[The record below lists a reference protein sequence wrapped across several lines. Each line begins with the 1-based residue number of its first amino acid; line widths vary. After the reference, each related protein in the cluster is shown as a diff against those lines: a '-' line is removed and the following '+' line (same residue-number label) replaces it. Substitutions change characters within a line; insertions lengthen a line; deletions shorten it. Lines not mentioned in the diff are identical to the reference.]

1 MRINVTNY
9 FKFLICCN
17 LLYGLKTRKQETR
30 RATRKQDTRKATFC
44 LSKISFYRL
53 AYRMMNFLCAAV
65 VAFNV
70 FSSLFSFLAMVFSLL
85 DMVHGLSKI
94 LRYLLIFQ
102 VWNQNGLHV
111 IYAGSLIWSSYFTS
125 IFNSMAPFV

>member
-1 MRINVTNY
+1 
-9 FKFLICCN
+9 
-17 LLYGLKTRKQETR
+17 
-30 RATRKQDTRKATFC
+30 
-44 LSKISFYRL
+44 
-53 AYRMMNFLCAAV
+53 MMNFLCAAV
-65 VAFNV
+65 VACYDHLMISV
-70 FSSLFSFLAMVFSLL
+70 FSFFFLAMAFSPL

-111 IYAGSLIWSSYFTS
+111 IYAGSLKWSSYFTS